1 MTDPAF
7 LSDAYDGDT
16 PSLAE
21 VCEMAARQALA
32 QFWACVPARVTAY
45 DPATGLAD
53 LQPAVQVVGADG
65 EMRTLPAVPACRVLF
80 PSGGGAAGWHLTFD
94 LEPDDVGLLIVSS
107 ACVSQWME
115 TADEAAAPESARRGS
130 LSDGFFLPAYLPKTL
145 PHDDPEGLS
154 LGQQGARVHISRS
167 GGVTIESGDVRLGS
181 AGAASAVVL
190 DVALSSFLTTL
201 KTWLDTHTHTSAAPA
216 SPTSPPIAPSPASSG
231 LGAGKVKAE

>member
-32 QFWACVPARVTAY
+32 QFWACIPARVTAY
-45 DPATGLAD
+45 DPATGLAN
-53 LQPAVQVVGADG
+53 LQPVVQTVGADG
-65 EMRTLPAVPACRVLF
+65 TPRPLPAVPACRVLF

-94 LEPDDVGLLIVSS
+94 IEPGDVGLLMAAS

-115 TADEAAAPESARRGS
+115 AADESAAPESARRGS

-145 PHDDPEGLS
+145 PHEDPEGMS
-154 LGQQGARVHISRS
+154 LGKQAARVHIGA
-167 GGVTIESGDVRLGS
+167 GGRVTIESADVRLGS

-190 DVALSSFLTTL
+190 EAALSSFLTTL

-231 LGAGKVKAE
+231 LGATKVKAE